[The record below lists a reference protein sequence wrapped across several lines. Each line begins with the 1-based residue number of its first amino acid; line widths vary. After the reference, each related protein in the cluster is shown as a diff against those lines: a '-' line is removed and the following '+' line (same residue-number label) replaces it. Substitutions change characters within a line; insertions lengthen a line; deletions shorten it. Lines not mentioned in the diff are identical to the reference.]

1 MGFSCRE
8 ADCAL
13 QVDID
18 TDKENHRQAENN
30 NWHLLI
36 LCRFPSSVKQSSID
50 SHCCLEG
57 SLDEDHAASKK
68 KRRKKR
74 RELES
79 LFMVLLLSKNLRKLP
94 PTPENFWKSP
104 KTSENPLR
112 NYILY

>member
-68 KRRKKR
+68 KK
-74 RELES
+74 
-79 LFMVLLLSKNLRKLP
+79 
-94 PTPENFWKSP
+94 EN
-104 KTSENPLR
+104 
-112 NYILY
+112 